1 MGLLVHGKTDGP
13 SRGGQGQNRR
23 YREIGTLNFSRT
35 LQTARNNLS
44 PDTAAAPEITYASY
58 VLCGHESD
66 FFPTT
71 LETLTQKD
79 PLCLDMGLLVL
90 RYGVTSARRWR
101 APGCSRVQ
109 KKEIGPCR
117 FYPFYHCARP
127 RTRPELIFFSP
138 CSL

>member
-1 MGLLVHGKTDGP
+1 MGVTSERQNCTGRGP

-35 LQTARNNLS
+35 LQTARNNLY

-90 RYGVTSARRWR
+90 RYGVNCSGRARMKTGR
-101 APGCSRVQ
+101 
-109 KKEIGPCR
+109 EIGILEHVVFTCFIIALPPGR
-117 FYPFYHCARP
+117 GW
-127 RTRPELIFFSP
+127 S
-138 CSL
+138 